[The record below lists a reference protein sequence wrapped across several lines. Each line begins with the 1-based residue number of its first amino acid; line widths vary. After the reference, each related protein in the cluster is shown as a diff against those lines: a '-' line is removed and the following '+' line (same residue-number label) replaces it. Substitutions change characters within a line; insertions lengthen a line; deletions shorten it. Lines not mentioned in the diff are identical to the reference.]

1 MHHGMALLLH
11 LCISAA
17 ARMSKAP
24 AQLTRMSSYT
34 NVQLHRHATT
44 TTITTQASSLRHTSS
59 ALSCTPPHQLAAD
72 IYKLSVCVCAYI
84 YIHIYMAR
92 WRVSGPA
99 GIGSVGCGVGEG
111 ITHGL

>member
-34 NVQLHRHATT
+34 NVQLHRHAMSSYTNVQLHR
-44 TTITTQASSLRHTSS
+44 QATPMS
-59 ALSCTPPHQLAAD
+59 SCTATPPPPPSPRKPVA
-72 IYKLSVCVCAYI
+72 
-84 YIHIYMAR
+84 
-92 WRVSGPA
+92 
-99 GIGSVGCGVGEG
+99 
-111 ITHGL
+111 

>member
-34 NVQLHRHATT
+34 NVQLHRHAMLSYTNVQLHR
-44 TTITTQASSLRHTSS
+44 QATPMS
-59 ALSCTPPHQLAAD
+59 SCTATPPPPPSPRKPVA
-72 IYKLSVCVCAYI
+72 
-84 YIHIYMAR
+84 
-92 WRVSGPA
+92 
-99 GIGSVGCGVGEG
+99 
-111 ITHGL
+111 

>member
-34 NVQLHRHATT
+34 NVQLHRHAMSSYTNVQLHRHAMSSYT
-44 TTITTQASSLRHTSS
+44 NVQLHRHAMSSYTNVQLHRQATPMS
-59 ALSCTPPHQLAAD
+59 SCTATPPPPPSPRKPVA
-72 IYKLSVCVCAYI
+72 
-84 YIHIYMAR
+84 
-92 WRVSGPA
+92 
-99 GIGSVGCGVGEG
+99 
-111 ITHGL
+111 